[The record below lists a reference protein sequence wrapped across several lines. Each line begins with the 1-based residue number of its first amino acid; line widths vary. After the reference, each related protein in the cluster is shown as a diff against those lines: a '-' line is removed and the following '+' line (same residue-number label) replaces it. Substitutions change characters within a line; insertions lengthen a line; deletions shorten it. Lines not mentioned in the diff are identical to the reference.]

1 MNRKSLK
8 CILMVLI
15 LALGSIATGCGDS
28 KKESDLNTANS
39 VRILSAE
46 NYIPFII
53 ADQKGFFQEA
63 FGEDVEV
70 TYAQSDSGSMIM
82 ETMTAGDVDFAALG
96 DMPVIQAKENGL
108 DVKVIS
114 SFFTS
119 ATGYQLVAAKDSDI
133 HSIADLKGKKVA
145 VMSGSTNH
153 KLLLKYL
160 EAENMTEEDLE
171 IVYLKRKDQLAAF
184 VAKSVDAAVTQ
195 EPTSTTIEQETGA
208 YEVVNAEG
216 YDNIATLVVGRQ
228 EFMEQN
234 PEYVEK
240 FLQAL
245 IKATE
250 WIENNQEE
258 ALQIAA
264 DYTGD
269 TYSNMEIYYQTRS
282 FSYSLNDDIQKGLE
296 DTIEYLYQQNTIK
309 NKPALEELV
318 DESYLKA
325 IGVD

>member
-1 MNRKSLK
+1 MNKRSLK
-8 CILMVLI
+8 SVLMIFIFL
-15 LALGSIATGCGDS
+15 LGSIITGCGGGA
-28 KKESDLNTANS
+28 KETDLNTADS
-39 VRILSAE
+39 VRILGAS
-46 NYIPFII
+46 NYIPLII
-53 ADQKGFFQEA
+53 GDQKGFFQEA

-70 TYAQSDSGSMIM
+70 TYVQADSGSMIM
-82 ETMTAGDVDFAALG
+82 ETMTAGEIDLAALG
-96 DMPVIQAKENGL
+96 DMPVIQAKVNGL

-119 ATGYQLVAAKDSDI
+119 TTGYQLVAAKDSGI

-145 VMSGSTNH
+145 VMSGSTTH

-160 EAENMTEEDLE
+160 EAEDLTEDDLD
-171 IVYLKRKDQLAAF
+171 IVFLKSKDQLAAF
-184 VAKSVDAAVTQ
+184 VAGNVDAAVTL

-216 YDNIATLVVGRQ
+216 YDTVTTVVVGRQ

-245 IKATE
+245 IEATE
-250 WIENNQEE
+250 WVEDNQEE

-269 TYSNMEIYYQTRS
+269 TYSNMEIYYQTRT
-282 FSYSLNDDIQKGLE
+282 FAYSLNDDVQESLE
-296 DTIEYLYQQNTIK
+296 DTIDYLYQQGTIK
-309 NKPALEELV
+309 EKPSLEELV